1 MILARTQNSFEK
13 KELKCEHPDTTR
25 ILNPA
30 GYLGMSKSIAN
41 LLYNGNVSY
50 FEQVSKLFDVT
61 DATKAE
67 FDNLTVNEIQKMDTV
82 EKLQHIQRL
91 NSCINEALYAGKL
104 ARLEAEK
111 VQAEKD
117 KADLEAYRKMQAE
130 KPAQTEKSAT

>member
-1 MILARTQNSFEK
+1 MVIARTQNTFEK
-13 KELKCEHPDTTR
+13 KEFQSENPDKTR

-61 DATKAE
+61 AETKAE

-91 NSCINEALYAGKL
+91 NSRINEALYAGKL

-117 KADLEAYRKMQAE
+117 KADLEAYRKMQSE
-130 KPAQTEKSAT
+130 KPAQTEQSAT